1 MSLTVFICALIGVFV
16 TYKATPWLARY
27 LTRIDLVVKDQNK
40 KHKPLVP
47 ISGGLAVFSG
57 FFIGL
62 MVFLFIRTFLGNG
75 GSYLLNFDNNSLVLL
90 FAGFISI
97 FLVTLIGF
105 LDDIL
110 INRSKEKSTGLKQWQ
125 KPMLTLVAAVPL
137 MVVNAGTSVMS
148 FPFVGEVS
156 LGMLYPLLLVPI
168 GFVGAANMVNM
179 LAGFNG
185 LETGMGIIYFF
196 SLGFYSFVNGS
207 YIATLIA
214 LMAFASLCAFWIF
227 NKYPAKILPG
237 DSLTY
242 FLGGTLAVVAILG
255 NIERA
260 ALIISIPFFIE
271 FILKSKANF
280 NADTYGVYVKGKI
293 RSKYDEIYSIPHIFT
308 KTGNFTEKQI
318 VYFMLAIQLFFSI
331 LIWVI

>member
-1 MSLTVFICALIGVFV
+1 MSLTVFICALIGAFV
-16 TYKATPWLARY
+16 TYRATPWLARY

-40 KHKPLVP
+40 KHKPLIP

-57 FFIGL
+57 FFIGS
-62 MVFLFIRTFLGNG
+62 MVFLFLRTFLDTGAN
-75 GSYLLNFDNNSLVLL
+75 YQLNLDNNSLVFL
-90 FAGFISI
+90 FAGLISI
-97 FLVTLIGF
+97 FIATLIGF
-105 LDDIL
+105 LDDL
-110 INRSKEKSTGLKQWQ
+110 IINSSKEKSTGLKQWQ

-148 FPFVGEVS
+148 LPIIGEVNW
-156 LGMLYPLLLVPI
+156 GMLYPLLLVPI

-185 LETGMGIIYFF
+185 LETGMGIVYFF
-196 SLGFYSFVNGS
+196 SLGLYSYVHGS

-214 LMAFASLCAFWIF
+214 LMAFASLCAFWMF

-271 FILKSKANF
+271 FILKAKANF
-280 NADTYGVYVKGKI
+280 NADTYGVYVNGKI
-293 RSKYDEIYSIPHIFT
+293 RSKYEEIYSIPHLLT

-318 VYFMLAIQLFFSI
+318 VYTMIAMQFFFSA
-331 LIWVI
+331 LIWII